1 MPFLKLLAHGDY
13 KSILYELMIYVY
25 LNPCNKY
32 LNNMDNYKKDRF
44 IKCNAIHIYLV
55 LQNGYIQAI
64 H

>member
-13 KSILYELMIYVY
+13 KSILYELMIYVD

-44 IKCNAIHIYLV
+44 NAIHIYLV
-55 LQNGYIQAI
+55 LQNGYIQPI

>member
-32 LNNMDNYKKDRF
+32 LNDIDRNRS
-44 IKCNAIHIYLV
+44 ICNAILIYLV
-55 LQNGYIQAI
+55 LQNGYIQPI